1 MGGDA
6 VRRFSIGRLALYFVL
21 IGYTAY
27 TVGPLL
33 WIVLSSFKPTA
44 MIMDKPFALPS
55 GLYLQ
60 NFHALNTS
68 PFWIFYRNSV
78 VVVAGGLIGTAVF
91 STTLAYGLARF
102 HFRGRE
108 LLTGIVFSAV
118 MLPPPLVAIP
128 LFRQMQSYGLLNTH
142 SGLMIVY
149 AAFALPMAVYI
160 LRAFFMKVPWQL
172 SDSAR
177 VDGAGEWQVFFRIIL
192 PISRP
197 AVVTVMIL
205 WFVLLFNEFVLGL
218 VLLQS
223 TLKRTLPVG
232 LTLLNSEYRVNYGA
246 LSAALVMS
254 AVPIILGY
262 AAFSERFIKGM
273 SAGALKE

>member
-1 MGGDA
+1 M
-6 VRRFSIGRLALYFVL
+6 RHSGRILRALVYLVL
-21 IGYTAY
+21 VGYTIY

-33 WIVLSSFKPTA
+33 WLVLSSFRASSDILESPFGLPTT
-44 MIMDKPFALPS
+44 
-55 GLYLQ
+55 LYLGNYQ
-60 NFHALNTS
+60 ALGKS
-68 PFWIFYRNSV
+68 AFWLFYRNSV
-78 VVVAGGLIGTAVF
+78 VVVAGGLAGTALL

-102 HFRGRE
+102 RFRGRE
-108 LLTGIVFSAV
+108 LITALIFSAI
-118 MLPPPLVAIP
+118 MLPPPLVAVP
-128 LFRQMQSYGLLNTH
+128 LFRQMQIYGLLNSH
-142 SGLMIVY
+142 AGLMLVY

-160 LRAFFMKVPWQL
+160 LRAFFAKIPEEL

-177 VDGAGEWQVFFRIIL
+177 VDGATEWQVFLRVIL
-192 PISRP
+192 PIAKP
-197 AVVTVMIL
+197 AVITILIL

-223 TLKRTLPVG
+223 TAKRTLPVG

-254 AVPIILGY
+254 ALPILVGY
-262 AAFSERFIKGM
+262 AAFSEHFIRGM